1 MIDTVKKAY
10 PVALLCEVFEV
21 SRSGYYFWKSRE
33 KSARQQEYE
42 RLTPVVHMAHKVSKG
57 TYGARRIAEE
67 VAAHGVS
74 CGRAKAATLMK
85 IANVAAKQ
93 KKTFAISTFVERLV

>member
-1 MIDTVKKAY
+1 MIDAVKKGY
-10 PVALLCEVFEV
+10 PIALLCDVMEV
-21 SRSGYYFWKSRE
+21 SRSGYYFWKKRG

-42 RLTPVVHMAHKVSKG
+42 DLASVVKEAHKVTKG

-67 VAAHGVS
+67 VEAHGVS

-85 IANVAAKQ
+85 LADVAATQ
-93 KKTFAISTFVERLV
+93 KKNLK